1 MPKKKDSEAGVR
13 YRQDRLDLLQDVDK
27 PQVEGEVSDKHLQV
41 AKTCWREA
49 RIANAILDRGE
60 RKEPGQ
66 KVDSWEKLGT
76 KSKQKAIMDFFAGV
90 MTSED
95 VRASLVKAIEERP
108 LDALKIYVSTI
119 PKDVEVNINQNQTA
133 IVILPG
139 KAGSVANWMEMANG
153 TKAIDGE
160 VLGEKGADAAQT
172 WKTIMEQK

>member
-13 YRQDRLDLLQDVDK
+13 YRQDRLDLIADVAE
-27 PQVEGEVSDKHLQV
+27 PVLEPEVDAHHVDV
-41 AKTCWREA
+41 ARTCWREA

-60 RKEPGQ
+60 RKQAGE
-66 KVDSWEKLGT
+66 KLESWERLGT